1 MKYLCDM
8 ERTGTPQ
15 PGSRPGES
23 SAADWFEM
31 PQPDRW
37 PDLDTA
43 PPLDIT
49 DSPPLDL
56 NADSWPALDLSHS
69 WPGIEPPDRWQPLDI
84 TDSPPLDLNSK
95 KGRRKAEK
103 QRTGETLNAQ
113 PKRPR
118 NGRKRP

>member
-8 ERTGTPQ
+8 ERTGT
-15 PGSRPGES
+15 
-23 SAADWFEM
+23 

-56 NADSWPALDLSHS
+56 NADSWPALDLSNS

-118 NGRKRP
+118 NGRKRPRTKTGTQAAGSQ

>member
-1 MKYLCDM
+1 M

-56 NADSWPALDLSHS
+56 NADSWPALD
-69 WPGIEPPDRWQPLDI
+69 I
-84 TDSPPLDLNSK
+84 TDSPPLDLNSE

>member
-1 MKYLCDM
+1 M
-8 ERTGTPQ
+8 ERTGT
-15 PGSRPGES
+15 
-23 SAADWFEM
+23 

-43 PPLDIT
+43 PPLDITDSPPLDIT

-84 TDSPPLDLNSK
+84 TDSPPLDLNSE